1 MFSIISSNGRG
12 REISLSFAII
22 KDGCRKGESLQ
33 ILWFYLRFKKYLHEG
48 YTPSVNKPYL

>member
-1 MFSIISSNGRG
+1 MFSIISTNGRG

-22 KDGCRKGESLQ
+22 KDGCRKVESLQ

-48 YTPSVNKPYL
+48 YTPSVNKPHL